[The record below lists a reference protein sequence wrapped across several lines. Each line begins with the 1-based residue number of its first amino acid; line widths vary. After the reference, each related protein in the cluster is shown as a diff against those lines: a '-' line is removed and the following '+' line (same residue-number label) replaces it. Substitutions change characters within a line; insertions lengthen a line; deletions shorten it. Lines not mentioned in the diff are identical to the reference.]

1 MSKATDKS
9 ASDKSPSASP
19 CAFQSDTGC
28 TNLQWTSRLT
38 SHCKG
43 GEQQCHEYFCHT
55 VLDKY
60 WNKEHGRLVPTYVF
74 FSQRSNISTSLI
86 NLQITEEICT
96 NFFCKRPQSTKCR
109 LKSHLISV
117 PTSSVA

>member
-19 CAFQSDTGC
+19 CTFQSD
-28 TNLQWTSRLT
+28 NWVYDLQWTSCLT

-55 VLDKY
+55 VFDKH
-60 WNKEHGRLVPTYVF
+60 WNKEHERLVPTSVF
-74 FSQRSNISTSLI
+74 FSQWSNISMSLI
-86 NLQITEEICT
+86 TYKLQ
-96 NFFCKRPQSTKCR
+96 KRSAQTFSVKGHKVQSVD
-109 LKSHLISV
+109 LKPI
-117 PTSSVA
+117 